1 MQPNKEISM
10 KVTTR
15 EQREALLRIYKRDW
29 EDKPASYTEFRRTAY
44 HSVMGCLMVEWC
56 GMWLGIEPDGY
67 THS

>member
-1 MQPNKEISM
+1 M

-15 EQREALLRIYKRDW
+15 EQREALLRVYKRDW
-29 EDKPASYTEFRRTAY
+29 EDKPSSYIEFRRAAF
-44 HSVMGCLMVEWC
+44 HSAMDCMMVEWC